1 MKKLVLILVAAALL
15 AVARVGVA
23 YAPEA
28 SVPRALPGQELLE
41 ISAEIHSA
49 VDSSDRKALEELKE
63 KWQAVN
69 TTDFSLS
76 QTKLWEELGWQ
87 IEMLGLK
94 SLEHDLAVAEQ
105 APVRLMANFWLL
117 PVKEAPGL
125 FRPSERVQF
134 EFAMAVMGIEDVG
147 RTLGLK
153 EKLLGSPWRERA
165 SLFVAL
171 LGDEGFERDQALVSL
186 WGLCSQEGFE
196 GVDQALTD
204 FARTLYGQSVAGSPP
219 LETLEEYVQEHLKR
233 CLRAHPDLCP
243 LDGEWEIFRRVV
255 TPEDLPPPS
264 PKG

>member
-1 MKKLVLILVAAALL
+1 MKKLVLVLVAATFL

-28 SVPRALPGQELLE
+28 SVPKALPGQELLE
-41 ISAEIHSA
+41 LSAEIWLA
-49 VDSSDRKALEELKE
+49 VDSSDRKALEDLKG
-63 KWQAVN
+63 KWQAVD
-69 TTDFSLS
+69 TADFTLS

-117 PVKEAPGL
+117 PLKEAPGL

-147 RTLGLK
+147 KSLGLK

-196 GVDQALTD
+196 GADQALTD
-204 FARTLYGQSVAGSPP
+204 FARALYGQSVAGNPP
-219 LETLEEYVQEHLKR
+219 IETLEEYVREHLR
-233 CLRAHPDLCP
+233 RSLRAHPDLCP
-243 LDGEWEIFRRVV
+243 LDGEWKTFEGVV
-255 TPEDLPPPS
+255 TPEDLPPPP